1 VMHYLQQRIYVA
13 DEWIVSRQ
21 HPIGGMYIQGS
32 GHTEIVDST
41 SKKVLWTHGSGGYF
55 GHEKVF
61 RVLRVDNDL
70 DPLDSPYL
78 ARTSTESLLWFL
90 DPVHFK
96 RVVENFP
103 ETLNDLRFPGDME
116 FGVAP
121 KGSEDRHDI
130 TEQCMRRESHLGARK
145 DKYASDPFLQDRYL
159 SNDWVLNPTSQW
171 LAYWRCLVLF
181 CNVWN
186 TLSIPF
192 RLAFGGHWELDEPFV
207 MTVDYLA
214 DFVFLSDTILRSRF
228 LAFLKDDEL
237 ITESEEITRH
247 YIRNDLVF
255 AHLLAAIPFEVLI
268 LLNVC
273 SVCQ

>member
-1 VMHYLQQRIYVA
+1 MRLAALSKIRSCPTSIALKIQRMVFMFSRRHASHLRKDFFLYTKHYFSSQYHFLKPADRDLQEVMHYLQQRIYVA
-13 DEWIVSRQ
+13 DDWIVSRQ

-78 ARTSTESLLWFL
+78 ARTSTESVLWFL

-116 FGVAP
+116 FGVAL
-121 KGSEDRHDI
+121 KGSEDR
-130 TEQCMRRESHLGARK
+130 
-145 DKYASDPFLQDRYL
+145 
-159 SNDWVLNPTSQW
+159 
-171 LAYWRCLVLF
+171 
-181 CNVWN
+181 
-186 TLSIPF
+186 
-192 RLAFGGHWELDEPFV
+192 
-207 MTVDYLA
+207 
-214 DFVFLSDTILRSRF
+214 
-228 LAFLKDDEL
+228 
-237 ITESEEITRH
+237 
-247 YIRNDLVF
+247 
-255 AHLLAAIPFEVLI
+255 
-268 LLNVC
+268 
-273 SVCQ
+273 